1 MEKLPYYLDEIDYR
15 IKRIVS
21 NSSNFKVF
29 FNKLKKTNLKLDHSR
44 QIKEDESKLA
54 SYKDICNTILS
65 IISHP
70 HLSIKMEDIVVRSE
84 TVSSIDTQS
93 FLKTL
98 GEARLRKRKS
108 SGMSPEKVYSYEN
121 IDNLRI
127 YENIFIVML
136 IDYLYSEIDSLMKS
150 YEGRFGS
157 LYNYSGMERLSYE
170 NYGLFSQIDGVTMKN
185 REVLTQN
192 RESEVS
198 LYKEIAKL
206 EKKLRQVRGTDFYI
220 DVKKARPIKGAIQPT
235 NILLKDNLYSK
246 CYRFYIANVSIVEE
260 KKKRELYT
268 NYIFVSLSKELID
281 LGYKLAPISK
291 RKNRRIRLKDSISL
305 TETLYFYNDFFS
317 IGLIDD
323 RLFGGI
329 KVKVKL
335 NKVGFRKLTSE
346 EVAES
351 YILPIIRLD
360 SFSLEE
366 SRERVKR
373 IIGSGISRV
382 TICLLES
389 TSLENYS
396 DFDILNYSTYRI
408 KGQEDALKNLL
419 TSYTTLLKGS
429 KDIYETHCPV
439 CGNSSLIQEK
449 NSYRCLNCK
458 SSYSLYSAGKANYIW
473 IKSLNGGK
481 FDD

>member
-1 MEKLPYYLDEIDYR
+1 
-15 IKRIVS
+15 
-21 NSSNFKVF
+21 
-29 FNKLKKTNLKLDHSR
+29 
-44 QIKEDESKLA
+44 
-54 SYKDICNTILS
+54 
-65 IISHP
+65 
-70 HLSIKMEDIVVRSE
+70 MEDIVVRSE